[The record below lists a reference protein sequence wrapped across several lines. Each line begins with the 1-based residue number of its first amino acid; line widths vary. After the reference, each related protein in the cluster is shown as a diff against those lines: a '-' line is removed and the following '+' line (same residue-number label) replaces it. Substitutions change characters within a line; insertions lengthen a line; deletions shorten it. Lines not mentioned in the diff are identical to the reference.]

1 MWLATRAMKQPAA
14 LVVLALLLTGCG
26 FHLRGEDAPDLT
38 LPELALRCSN
48 QEAWHLCQTL
58 RQTFAQKDVEVRS
71 EAPIQFSVQSRQ
83 QHNRAIA
90 LSADADA
97 AEYMVTLEFELELS
111 HDSEQFESRRT
122 TISASQAMKN
132 RESAALQEQGESEA
146 LQRNLQRRLAEQAL
160 EWLNL
165 QLDDLK
171 LTGAR
176 VIN

>member
-1 MWLATRAMKQPAA
+1 MMKPLAA
-14 LVVLALLLTGCG
+14 LLSLCLLLAGCG
-26 FHLRGEDAPDLT
+26 FHLRGDDAPELT
-38 LPELALRCSN
+38 LPELALNCSN
-48 QEAWHLCQTL
+48 QQSWHLCQSL
-58 RQTFAQKDVEVRS
+58 RQTFAQKGVEVRD
-71 EAPIQFSVQSRQ
+71 EAPIRFSVQSRQ

-111 HDSEQFESRRT
+111 HDSEQFESRST

-132 RESAALQEQGESEA
+132 RESAALQAQGESEA
-146 LQRNLQRRLAEQAL
+146 LQRNLQRRLADQAL

-176 VIN
+176 TIN